1 MSSLLH
7 PASRASAASGPSQQ
21 RARVGRASAHPRQ
34 SSGVYNT
41 FSAKQIHGFRE
52 AFSMLDADGDGAISR
67 ADLAALLANLGVPD
81 ARADVERLVAAA
93 TMKDGA
99 PGAERINFTQFL
111 TMFGEHLSEL
121 DEAPD
126 LLAAFEC
133 FDERD
138 EGTID
143 AGELRYWLGEV
154 GDRMSDDEIDR
165 LLSGPFMDRGGRKFD
180 YKAFVEAVKMSEPA
194 SLES

>member
-41 FSAKQIHGFRE
+41 FSAKQIHGFR
-52 AFSMLDADGDGAISR
+52 DGAISR

-111 TMFGEHLSEL
+111 TMFGEHLSEVSS
-121 DEAPD
+121 
-126 LLAAFEC
+126 AAGVAGRARGSRE
-133 FDERD
+133 ESRRGVPSGSWRD
-138 EGTID
+138 CSPG
-143 AGELRYWLGEV
+143 A
-154 GDRMSDDEIDR
+154 
-165 LLSGPFMDRGGRKFD
+165 
-180 YKAFVEAVKMSEPA
+180 A
-194 SLES
+194 

>member
-111 TMFGEHLSEL
+111 TMFGEHLSEVSS
-121 DEAPD
+121 
-126 LLAAFEC
+126 AAGVAGRARGSRE
-133 FDERD
+133 ESRRGVPSGSWRD
-138 EGTID
+138 CSPG
-143 AGELRYWLGEV
+143 A
-154 GDRMSDDEIDR
+154 
-165 LLSGPFMDRGGRKFD
+165 
-180 YKAFVEAVKMSEPA
+180 A
-194 SLES
+194 